1 VFKQQEMSPRVLAL
15 IEICIQLN
23 AGNYTLWQYRRQV
36 LKALN
41 ADLRKEMQFLDTII
55 EETPKNYQVWSVLS
69 VPDFSKLDPQKN
81 STYFQR
87 EKKRMS
93 YLSLSRRLI
102 IFSAGRVFGSL
113 ICVFSKLLNL
123 LVAGIIVA
131 ALQS

>member
-1 VFKQQEMSPRVLAL
+1 MRLVSVVDAFAYFRAVFKQQEMSPRVLAL

-69 VPDFSKLDPQKN
+69 APDFLRLDPQK
-81 STYFQR
+81 R
-87 EKKRMS
+87 
-93 YLSLSRRLI
+93 
-102 IFSAGRVFGSL
+102 
-113 ICVFSKLLNL
+113 
-123 LVAGIIVA
+123 
-131 ALQS
+131 